1 MDLALN
7 TLFHFRISESRTIV
21 FVIQFNQAIVIL
33 EYAIN
38 VNEIIQGVIPFTI
51 NMYKVAIYIIGYCC
65 QSQYIEN
72 VLQDRI
78 VKMIFAVSFCRLVY
92 DYNAAAVAALLT
104 LFSSSLF

>member
-38 VNEIIQGVIPFTI
+38 VNKIIQRCIPFTI
-51 NMYKVAIYIIGYCC
+51 NMYKVAIYNIGYCP
-65 QSQYIEN
+65 QSHYIGN
-72 VLQDRI
+72 VLQNRI
-78 VKMIFAVSFCRLVY
+78 VKMIFAVSFYRLVY
-92 DYNAAAVAALLT
+92 DYNAAALLT
-104 LFSSSLF
+104 LLSFFLF